1 VSAQPVLKRILVWG
15 AFLALGIAVV
25 GSIAGGVTDGGRGV
39 LSAVIGAAMAFVFLG
54 MTAASIII
62 ATRLTRGDVLNP
74 AFFAIVLGGW
84 ILKFV
89 VFLVL
94 AFLLKDQPWVNLV
107 VLFITIVASVLG
119 SLVIDMIVIARSRM
133 PYVSDITL
141 PGESKP

>member
-1 VSAQPVLKRILVWG
+1 MSAQPVLKKIVIWG

-25 GSIAGGVTDGGRGV
+25 GSIAGLIADGPRGV
-39 LSAVIGAAMAFVFLG
+39 VSALVGAAMAFVFLG
-54 MTAASIII
+54 LTAVSIIV
-62 ATRLTRGDVLNP
+62 AARLTRGDFLNP

-94 AFLLKDQPWVNLV
+94 AFLLKDQSWVNPV
-107 VLFITIVASVLG
+107 VLFLTIVASVLG
-119 SLVIDMIVIARSRM
+119 SLVIDMVVIARSRM

-141 PGESKP
+141 PGDSRS